1 MSKFNPSCYKEK
13 HIHSSAGVDIAIQQ
27 DTMNVLFTKST
38 NPSRRNQRERER
50 EMLQLGRMSLSS
62 GWLSLKCS
70 YRSLTPFATPKI
82 RAIVSRMAAI
92 VQVM

>member
-38 NPSRRNQRERER
+38 NPSRRNQRERGRER
-50 EMLQLGRMSLSS
+50 
-62 GWLSLKCS
+62 CS
-70 YRSLTPFATPKI
+70 N
-82 RAIVSRMAAI
+82 
-92 VQVM
+92 

>member
-62 GWLSLKCS
+62 QRLAQPQMQLSIINSFCH
-70 YRSLTPFATPKI
+70 PEN
-82 RAIVSRMAAI
+82 
-92 VQVM
+92 